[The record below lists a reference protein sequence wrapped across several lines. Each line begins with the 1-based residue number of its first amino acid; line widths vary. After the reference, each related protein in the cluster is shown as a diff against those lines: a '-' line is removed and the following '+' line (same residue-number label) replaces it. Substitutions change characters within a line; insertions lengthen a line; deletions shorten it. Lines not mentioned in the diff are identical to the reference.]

1 MPSRSWQ
8 NRIRDILEAIAEI
21 DRFTSG
27 MTFEQFRADPKTVR
41 AVLYDLAIIGEAIRS
56 VPIEVEMQYPDVPW
70 NEARGIRNIVLHEY
84 FRVNLVIVWQTIQID
99 LPQLAMS
106 LQQLL

>member
-1 MPSRSWQ
+1 M
-8 NRIRDILEAIAEI
+8 
-21 DRFTSG
+21 
-27 MTFEQFRADPKTVR
+27 
-41 AVLYDLAIIGEAIRS
+41 YDLAIIGEAIRS
-56 VPIEVEMQYPDVPW
+56 VPIEVEMQYPDIPW

-84 FRVNLVIVWQTIQID
+84 FRVNLAIVWQTIQMD